1 MDKQKKFYISTPIYY
16 VNDKPHIGHAY
27 TTIVADV
34 LARFYR
40 GQIGDK
46 NVYFLTGTDEHGA
59 KVAEAAEKQ
68 GVDPQTF
75 TDQVSETFKDAW
87 KNLDINYNHFI
98 RTTDKQHKEIVI
110 DILNKLKTAK
120 TPQGNDVLYQGD
132 YEGLYCVGCEKFITE
147 GELVDGKCPDHN
159 KEPQKLTEKNWF
171 FRLSDFLPNIKKA
184 IESGDLVVYPET
196 RKNEVLGLI
205 GKQDLPDFSISRSK
219 KSVPWGIDLPW
230 DDTQKTYVWVDALS
244 NYITALGYPKGKDF
258 KKFWPADAQ
267 FLALDILKFHAVFW
281 PAILMAL
288 DLPLPKLYIHGF
300 FTLDGKKMSKTLGNV
315 ISPNELVE
323 KYGSEVTKY
332 LILSQ
337 FSFGSE
343 SDIKVEEFPKKYNAD
358 LVNGLG
364 NLVNRVTNMVEKYL
378 AGKIDPKIF
387 RDISVGGEE
396 IKHLRFREALLT
408 IWQLIQKDNAL
419 IDESKPWELAKD
431 DANKDKLQNILEEL
445 AGDLYVIANSLLPFM
460 PQKAQEILDILK
472 AKKIKKPDTP
482 LFKRLK

>member
-40 GQIGDK
+40 SQIGDK

-87 KNLDINYNHFI
+87 KNLDISYNHFI

-184 IESGDLVVYPET
+184 IEVGNLVVYPET

-431 DANKDKLQNILEEL
+431 DANKDKLQKILEEL
-445 AGDLYVIANSLLPFM
+445 TGDLYVIANSLLPFM
-460 PQKAQEILDILK
+460 PQKAKEILDILK

-482 LFKRLK
+482 LFERLK